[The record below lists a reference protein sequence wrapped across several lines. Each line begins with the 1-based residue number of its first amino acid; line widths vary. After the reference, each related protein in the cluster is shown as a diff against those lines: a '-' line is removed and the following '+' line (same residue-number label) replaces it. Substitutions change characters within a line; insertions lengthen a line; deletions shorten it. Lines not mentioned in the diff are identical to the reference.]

1 VFRETLFSDMPHLVA
16 VVMSCGLVADYQ
28 CFGMY
33 LFYLYITLKME
44 MMHSSNVDNQLQDQ
58 DHNVTTQMTTIVLNA
73 VRSLNL
79 RLSSIHY
86 NIVSF

>member
-1 VFRETLFSDMPHLVA
+1 
-16 VVMSCGLVADYQ
+16 
-28 CFGMY
+28 
-33 LFYLYITLKME
+33 ME
-44 MMHSSNVDNQLQDQ
+44 MVHSSNVDNQLQDQ

-86 NIVSF
+86 NIVSL